1 MLLYVGRITPSAEG
15 YFIMPF
21 GRKDKS
27 CKRNFPTLSH
37 LAFLDVLEDDGSEG
51 IKRGQL
57 LESKDKLPLKPFKI
71 K

>member
-1 MLLYVGRITPSAEG
+1 
-15 YFIMPF
+15 MPF